1 MAEPLKTVRELI
13 LVTADWLAGKGVD
26 SARLNAER
34 LLGEVLGL
42 ARIDLYLNHDRPLTP
57 DELDRYRRLVKRRAG
72 GEPLQALLGETE
84 FYGRAFKM
92 AEGVFIPRPETER
105 LVETCVGLLTGGNSS
120 LLSPVALEVGCGC
133 GAIACSLAAE
143 IPRLRVVASD
153 VDARAVAAS
162 RANARRLGV
171 AARVEFLHG
180 DLDGP
185 FPADLRG
192 RANLLVSNPPYI
204 RSGDIAG
211 LPREVL
217 AHDPRRALDGGPDGL
232 RLYHELARRA
242 ERWLF
247 PGGWLAMEIGH
258 DQGDQVTAICA
269 ASGLAD
275 VTVTL
280 DYNGL
285 PRVVTARLPD
295 VIPEQQGG

>member
-13 LVTADWLAGKGVD
+13 LLTADYLAGRGVD

-34 LLGEVLGL
+34 LLGDVLGL
-42 ARIDLYLNHDRPLTP
+42 ARIALYLNHDRPLTP
-57 DELDRYRRLVKRRAG
+57 AELDRYRALVKRRAE

-84 FYGRAFKM
+84 IYGRAFKM

-120 LLSPVALEVGCGC
+120 LLSPVALEVGCGS
-133 GAIACSLAAE
+133 GIVACSLAAE

-153 VDARAVAAS
+153 VSEAAVEVS
-162 RANARRLGV
+162 RVNARRLGV
-171 AARVEFLHG
+171 GARVEFLVG

-185 FPADLRG
+185 FPADLQG

-204 RSGDIAG
+204 RSDDVPG

-217 AHDPRRALDGGPDGL
+217 AHDPRAALDGGPDGL
-232 RLYHELARRA
+232 RFYHELARRA
-242 ERWLF
+242 AGWLF
-247 PGGWLAMEIGH
+247 PGGWLAVEIGH
-258 DQGDQVTAICA
+258 DQGDQVSAICA

-275 VTVTL
+275 VEVIR
-280 DYNGL
+280 DYNDL

-295 VIPEQQGG
+295 VIPQQQGD